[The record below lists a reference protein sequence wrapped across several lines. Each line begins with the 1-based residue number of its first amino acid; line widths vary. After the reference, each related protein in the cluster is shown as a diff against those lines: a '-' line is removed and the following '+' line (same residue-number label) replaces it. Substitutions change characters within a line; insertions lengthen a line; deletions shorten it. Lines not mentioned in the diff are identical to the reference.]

1 MKKYAYLSRLEE
13 LLADLPLNERQ
24 EVLARCEEAFAEAG
38 AEQEE
43 ETADRL
49 GAPEEAAARI
59 LQERDLDRKEHTGR
73 RLLVLL
79 LLAALLLAVLALGIA
94 ALGRNRRD
102 PVPARTGAQAAE
114 TASGWN
120 TADDGTAA
128 RQNAGGISAR
138 FTE

>member
-43 ETADRL
+43 ETAARL

-59 LQERDLDRKEHTGR
+59 QQERDLDPKEHTGR
-73 RLLVLL
+73 RLLVL
-79 LLAALLLAVLALGIA
+79 LLLAVLALGIA

-114 TASGWN
+114 TAWGWN

-128 RQNAGGISAR
+128 PQNAGGISAR
-138 FTE
+138 FTK

>member
-43 ETADRL
+43 ETAARL

-59 LQERDLDRKEHTGR
+59 QQERDLDRKEHTGR

-79 LLAALLLAVLALGIA
+79 LLAALLLAVLGIA

-114 TASGWN
+114 TASGWG
-120 TADDGTAA
+120 TADDSTAA
-128 RQNAGGISAR
+128 PQNAGGISAR

>member
-43 ETADRL
+43 ETAARL

-59 LQERDLDRKEHTGR
+59 QQERDLDRKGHTGR

-79 LLAALLLAVLALGIA
+79 LLAVMALGIA

-114 TASGWN
+114 TASGWG

>member
-43 ETADRL
+43 ETAARL

-59 LQERDLDRKEHTGR
+59 QQERDLDWKEHTGR

-79 LLAALLLAVLALGIA
+79 LLAALLLAVLALG
-94 ALGRNRRD
+94 RNRRD

-114 TASGWN
+114 TASGWG

-128 RQNAGGISAR
+128 PQNAGGISAR

>member
-24 EVLARCEEAFAEAG
+24 KVLARCEEAFAEAG

-43 ETADRL
+43 ETAARL

-59 LQERDLDRKEHTGR
+59 LQERDLDPKEHTGR

-114 TASGWN
+114 TAWGWG
-120 TADDGTAA
+120 AVGDGTAA

-138 FTE
+138 FIE

>member
-1 MKKYAYLSRLEE
+1 MKKYAYPSRLEE

-43 ETADRL
+43 ETAARL

-94 ALGRNRRD
+94 ALGRD

-114 TASGWN
+114 TAPGWG

-138 FTE
+138 FIE

>member
-43 ETADRL
+43 ETAARL

-59 LQERDLDRKEHTGR
+59 LQGRDLDQKEHTGR

-94 ALGRNRRD
+94 ALGRNRRG

-114 TASGWN
+114 TAWGWE

-128 RQNAGGISAR
+128 RQNAGGSPPGS
-138 FTE
+138 

>member
-43 ETADRL
+43 ETAARL

-59 LQERDLDRKEHTGR
+59 QQERDLDWKEH
-73 RLLVLL
+73 
-79 LLAALLLAVLALGIA
+79 A

-114 TASGWN
+114 TASGWG

-128 RQNAGGISAR
+128 PQNAGGISAR

>member
-13 LLADLPLNERQ
+13 LLADLPQNERQ

-43 ETADRL
+43 ETAARL

-59 LQERDLDRKEHTGR
+59 LQGRDLDQKEHTGR

-79 LLAALLLAVLALGIA
+79 LLVALLLALGIA
-94 ALGRNRRD
+94 ALGRNRRG

-114 TASGWN
+114 TAWGWE

-128 RQNAGGISAR
+128 RQNAGGIPAR
-138 FTE
+138 FIE